1 LTALPEMSRC
11 FCNALAVIS
20 TKTPLAACRFDKEQF
35 LSSVSLQFRRFPY
48 LVMGWLLLAVL
59 CVAAPD
65 RVFLKSSQ
73 RLWFG
78 CAFLGVGLLR
88 GARQIGQKLPM
99 ELGALSLSQLPQ
111 QQDMQY
117 LGHGFLWSPERAN
130 EVLAAERDGEL
141 AMQRERGPGDPGGVA
156 ALHAVGHDKEQPV
169 FLPLSDLEGH
179 MLVSGATRTGKTYY
193 LQLDVVQA
201 IERGDEA
208 VIFIDPKGDLKALH
222 RAYDAAVRAGREKDF
237 MFFSLAFPHLS
248 CTYNPLHNFVLG
260 MEIPDR
266 LAGLLPGGGQSEPFK
281 AFAWEVINVIAQAML
296 LAGERPLLSKIARYA
311 KVNGTLDELLP
322 RVPENTPEYEY
333 LQGLIKHPPDHYD
346 KMVSSLKPM
355 LSKLD
360 TPDFRNLMSVS
371 NPALDWDR
379 AIRNKRI
386 VYMFMGSMIVKETA
400 YAIGMLALQDLLNFI
415 GRAYAY
421 EQKKTPVRL
430 IVDEVGRLVFPGFVD
445 LLSQAGGQ
453 GLMAVLAFQSVA
465 DLVSVLGQSGA
476 QQILDNTNTKLWFRA
491 TDYATAKTFSD
502 IAGQGPLLTR
512 RESASYRPVRQ
523 GQRQTGGLAF
533 DATFSQQSTE
543 MIDNLVRE
551 DWLMKLPRG
560 QAFLYA
566 SGYTYKAR
574 FPLLPEPK
582 HLFPLEKS

>member
-1 LTALPEMSRC
+1 MFLTHTE
-11 FCNALAVIS
+11 
-20 TKTPLAACRFDKEQF
+20 
-35 LSSVSLQFRRFPY
+35 
-48 LVMGWLLLAVL
+48 G
-59 CVAAPD
+59 
-65 RVFLKSSQ
+65 
-73 RLWFG
+73 LWFG
-78 CAFLGVGLLR
+78 IAFLGVALLR
-88 GARQIGQKLPM
+88 GSRQINHTVPVD
-99 ELGALSLSQLPQ
+99 LGLLTLSQLPGKDQ
-111 QQDMQY
+111 MQY
-117 LGHGFLWSPERAN
+117 LGHGFLWNPERAN
-130 EVLAAERDGEL
+130 QVLAVERDS
-141 AMQRERGPGDPGGVA
+141 AVISRSRGPGDLGGVTT
-156 ALHAVGHDKEQPV
+156 LHAVGQKEEQPI

-179 MLVSGATRTGKTYY
+179 MIVAGATRTGKTYY

-201 IERGDEA
+201 IERGSEA
-208 VIFIDPKGDLKALH
+208 VIFIDPKGDLNVLH
-222 RAYDAAVRAGREKDF
+222 RAYDAAVRTGREKDF
-237 MFFSLAFPHLS
+237 LFFSLAFPHIS

-266 LAGLLPGGGQSEPFK
+266 LTGLLPGGGQSEPFK

-311 KVNGTLDELLP
+311 KVNGTLEELLP
-322 RVPENTPEYEY
+322 KVPEQTPEFEY
-333 LQGLIKHPPDHYD
+333 LLALIKHPPDHYD
-346 KMVSSLKPM
+346 KMVSSLKPL

-360 TPDFRNLMSVS
+360 TPDFRSLMSITS
-371 NPALDWDR
+371 PELDWDR

-421 EQKKTPVRL
+421 EQTKTPVRL

-453 GLMAVLAFQSVA
+453 GVMAVLAFQSTA
-465 DLVSVLGQSGA
+465 DLLSVLGPAGA
-476 QQILDNTNTKLWFRA
+476 QQILDNTNTKLWFRS
-491 TDYATAKTFSD
+491 TDYATAKAFAD
-502 IAGQGPLLTR
+502 VAGQGPVLTK
-512 RESASYRPVRQ
+512 RESASYRPVLDGKHAPR
-523 GQRQTGGLAF
+523 GLAF

-543 MIDNLVRE
+543 VIDNLVRE

-582 HLFPLEKS
+582 HRFPLEKS

>member
-1 LTALPEMSRC
+1 M
-11 FCNALAVIS
+11 
-20 TKTPLAACRFDKEQF
+20 
-35 LSSVSLQFRRFPY
+35 LSSLAIRFRRFPY
-48 LVMGWLLLAVL
+48 LVIGWGLLAVTSL
-59 CVAAPD
+59 AAPD
-65 RVFLKSSQ
+65 RLFLTHRQ
-73 RLWFG
+73 GLWVG
-78 CAFLGVGLLR
+78 LAFLGVALLR
-88 GARQIGQKLPM
+88 GSRQVGRELPSQIGTLEIASLPH
-99 ELGALSLSQLPQ
+99 EHE
-111 QQDMQY
+111 MQY
-117 LGHGFLWSPERAN
+117 MGHGFTWDPQHAN
-130 EVLAAERDGEL
+130 EVLEAEREGVAL
-141 AMQRERGPGDPGGVA
+141 AARKRSPGDPGGIA
-156 ALHAVGHDKEQPV
+156 ALHAVGSHEEAPV

-179 MLVSGATRTGKTYY
+179 MLVSGATRTGKTHY
-193 LQLDVVQA
+193 LQLDLVQA

-208 VIFIDPKGDLKALH
+208 VIFIDPKGDLNVLH
-222 RAYDAAVRAGREKDF
+222 RAYDAAVRAGRQKDF
-237 MFFSLAFPHLS
+237 QFFSLAFPHVS

-260 MEIPDR
+260 MEVPDR

-281 AFAWEVINVIAQAML
+281 AFAWEVINVIAQSML

-311 KVNGTLDELLP
+311 KVNGSLEELLP
-322 RVPENTPEYEY
+322 KIPPHTPEFEY

-360 TPDFRNLMSVS
+360 TPDFRNLMSVTT
-371 NPALDWDR
+371 PDLDWDR
-379 AIRNKRI
+379 AIRLKRI

-421 EQKKTPVRL
+421 ERAKTPVRL

-465 DLVSVLGQSGA
+465 DLVGVLGPAGA

-491 TDYATAKTFSD
+491 TDHATAKTFSD
-502 IAGQGPLLTR
+502 VAGQGPLLTR
-512 RESASYRPVRQ
+512 RESAAYRPVLQ
-523 GQRQTGGLAF
+523 GRPKVHSRLAF
-533 DATFSQQSTE
+533 DATFAQQSTE
-543 MIDNLVRE
+543 VIDNLVRE

-566 SGYTYKAR
+566 SGQTYKTR
-574 FPLLPEPK
+574 FPLMPQPK
-582 HLFPLEKS
+582 HLFPLEAA

>member
-1 LTALPEMSRC
+1 MPS
-11 FCNALAVIS
+11 AVAQI
-20 TKTPLAACRFDKEQF
+20 
-35 LSSVSLQFRRFPY
+35 RRFPY
-48 LVMGWLLLAVL
+48 LILGWVSIAVMSFVL
-59 CVAAPD
+59 PD
-65 RVFLKSSQ
+65 RMFLS
-73 RLWFG
+73 RNEGLLFG
-78 CAFLGVGLLR
+78 IAFLGVALLR
-88 GARQIGQKLPM
+88 GSRQISHNLPV
-99 ELGALSLSQLPQ
+99 EVGSLTLAQLPA
-111 QQDMQY
+111 QDDMLY
-117 LGHGFLWSPERAN
+117 LGHGFPWTPQRAN
-130 EVLAAERDGEL
+130 EVVAVERDNEMLSG
-141 AMQRERGPGDPGGVA
+141 RSRHPGDLGGVA
-156 ALHAVGHDKEQPV
+156 ALHAVGRKEHPI
-169 FLPLSDLEGH
+169 FLPLNDLEGH

-201 IERGDEA
+201 IERGNEA
-208 VIFIDPKGDLKALH
+208 VIFIDPKGDFKVLH
-222 RAYDAAVRAGREKDF
+222 RAYDAAVRAGRERDF
-237 MFFSLAFPHLS
+237 LFFSLAFPHIS

-311 KVNGTLDELLP
+311 KVNGTLEELLP
-322 RVPENTPEYEY
+322 KVPEQTPEYEY
-333 LQGLIKHPPDHYD
+333 LLALIKHPPDHYD
-346 KMVSSLKPM
+346 KMVSSLKPL

-360 TPDFRNLMSVS
+360 TPDFRSLMSVPS
-371 NPALDWDR
+371 PDLDWDR

-421 EQKKTPVRL
+421 EQAKTPVRL

-465 DLVSVLGQSGA
+465 DLVSVLGQAGA

-491 TDYATAKTFSD
+491 TDSATAKTFAD
-502 IAGQGPLLTR
+502 IAGQGPMLTR
-512 RESASYRPVRQ
+512 RESASYRPVLD
-523 GQRQTGGLAF
+523 GKHAPNGLAF

-543 MIDNLVRE
+543 VIDNLVRE

-560 QAFLYA
+560 HAFLYA
-566 SGYTYKAR
+566 SGYTYKTR

-582 HLFPLEKS
+582 HRFLLEQS

>member
-1 LTALPEMSRC
+1 MI
-11 FCNALAVIS
+11 VQI
-20 TKTPLAACRFDKEQF
+20 
-35 LSSVSLQFRRFPY
+35 RRFPY
-48 LVMGWLLLAVL
+48 LVIGWTLLALISVT
-59 CVAAPD
+59 APD
-65 RVFLKSSQ
+65 RMFLT
-73 RLWFG
+73 RTEGLWFG
-78 CAFLGVGLLR
+78 IAFLGVALLR
-88 GARQIGQKLPM
+88 GSRQINQNVPV
-99 ELGALSLSQLPQ
+99 ELGLLTLSQLPGKDQ
-111 QQDMQY
+111 MQY
-117 LGHGFLWSPERAN
+117 LGHGFLWNPERAN
-130 EVLAAERDGEL
+130 QVLAVERDG
-141 AMQRERGPGDPGGVA
+141 AMISRSRGPGDLGGVTT
-156 ALHAVGHDKEQPV
+156 LHAVGRKEEQPIFV
-169 FLPLSDLEGH
+169 PLSDLEGH
-179 MLVSGATRTGKTYY
+179 MLVAGATRTGKTHY

-201 IERGDEA
+201 IERGNEA
-208 VIFIDPKGDLKALH
+208 VIFIDPKGDLNVLH
-222 RAYDAAVRAGREKDF
+222 RAYDAAVRIGREKDF
-237 MFFSLAFPHLS
+237 LFFSLAFPHIS

-311 KVNGTLDELLP
+311 KVNGTLEELLP
-322 RVPENTPEYEY
+322 KVPEQTPEYEY
-333 LQGLIKHPPDHYD
+333 LLALIKHPPDHYD
-346 KMVSSLKPM
+346 KMVSSLKPL

-360 TPDFRNLMSVS
+360 TPDFRSLMSIAS
-371 NPALDWDR
+371 PELDWDR

-421 EQKKTPVRL
+421 EQAKTPVRL

-453 GLMAVLAFQSVA
+453 GVMAVLAFQSIA
-465 DLVSVLGQSGA
+465 DLLSVLGPAGA

-491 TDYATAKTFSD
+491 TDYATAKGFAD
-502 IAGQGPLLTR
+502 IAGQGPVLTK
-512 RESASYRPVRQ
+512 RESASYRPVLEGKHAPR
-523 GQRQTGGLAF
+523 GLAF

-543 MIDNLVRE
+543 VIDNLVRE

-566 SGYTYKAR
+566 SGYTYKTR
-574 FPLLPEPK
+574 FPLLEEPRYR
-582 HLFPLEKS
+582 FPLERS

>member
-1 LTALPEMSRC
+1 MFLTHTE
-11 FCNALAVIS
+11 
-20 TKTPLAACRFDKEQF
+20 
-35 LSSVSLQFRRFPY
+35 
-48 LVMGWLLLAVL
+48 G
-59 CVAAPD
+59 
-65 RVFLKSSQ
+65 
-73 RLWFG
+73 LWFG
-78 CAFLGVGLLR
+78 IAFLGVALLR
-88 GARQIGQKLPM
+88 GSRQVSHNLPV
-99 ELGALSLSQLPQ
+99 ELGSLTLSQLPRK
-111 QQDMQY
+111 DRMQY
-117 LGHGFLWSPERAN
+117 VGHGFLWNSERAN
-130 EVLAAERDGEL
+130 QVLAVERGSETIC
-141 AMQRERGPGDPGGVA
+141 RSRGPGDLGGVA
-156 ALHAVGHDKEQPV
+156 TLHAVGRKEEQPI
-169 FLPLSDLEGH
+169 FIPLSDLEGH
-179 MLVSGATRTGKTYY
+179 MLVAGATRTGKTHY
-193 LQLDVVQA
+193 LQIDVVQA

-208 VIFIDPKGDLKALH
+208 VIFIDPKGDLKVLH

-237 MFFSLAFPHLS
+237 LFFSLAFPHVS

-311 KVNGTLDELLP
+311 KVNGTLEELLP
-322 RVPENTPEYEY
+322 KIPEQTPEYEY
-333 LQGLIKHPPDHYD
+333 LLGLIKHPPDHYD
-346 KMVSSLKPM
+346 KMVSSLKPL

-360 TPDFRNLMSVS
+360 TPDFRSLMSIP
-371 NPALDWDR
+371 NPDLDWDC

-421 EQKKTPVRL
+421 EQAKTPVRL
-430 IVDEVGRLVFPGFVD
+430 VVDEVGRLVFPGFVD
-445 LLSQAGGQ
+445 LLAQAGGQ
-453 GLMAVLAFQSVA
+453 GVMAVLAFQSVA
-465 DLVSVLGQSGA
+465 DLLSVLGPAGA

-491 TDYATAKTFSD
+491 TDYATAKAFAD
-502 IAGQGPLLTR
+502 VAGQGPVFTR
-512 RESASYRPVRQ
+512 RESASYRPVLD
-523 GQRQTGGLAF
+523 GKHAPHGLAF

-543 MIDNLVRE
+543 AIDNLVRE

-582 HLFPLEKS
+582 HYFSLEKS

>member
-1 LTALPEMSRC
+1 MSSEFAIR
-11 FCNALAVIS
+11 
-20 TKTPLAACRFDKEQF
+20 
-35 LSSVSLQFRRFPY
+35 LQRFPY
-48 LVMGWLLLAVL
+48 LVIGWALLAGL
-59 CVAAPD
+59 SLLAPD
-65 RVFLKSSQ
+65 RLFLTHRQ
-73 RLWFG
+73 GLWLG
-78 CAFLGVGLLR
+78 LAFTGIALMR
-88 GARQIGQKLPM
+88 GARQLGLELPAEIGSL
-99 ELGALSLSQLPQ
+99 ALSRLPQ
-111 QQDMQY
+111 QNQMQY
-117 LGHGFLWSPERAN
+117 FGHGFSWDSQRAN
-130 EVLAAERDGEL
+130 EVLAAERDSKAL
-141 AMQRERGPGDPGGVA
+141 AARKRKPGDSGGVA
-156 ALHAVGHDKEQPV
+156 AIHAVGSRDEAPV

-193 LQLDVVQA
+193 LQLDLVQA
-201 IERGDEA
+201 IERGTEA
-208 VIFIDPKGDLKALH
+208 VIFIDPKGDLSVLH
-222 RAYDAAVRAGREKDF
+222 RAYDAAVRVGRQKDF
-237 MFFSLAFPHLS
+237 QFFSLAFPHLS

-260 MEIPDR
+260 MEMPDR
-266 LAGLLPGGGQSEPFK
+266 LSGLLPGGGQSEPFK

-311 KVNGTLDELLP
+311 KVTRSLEELLP
-322 RVPENTPEYEY
+322 RVPEHTPEHEY

-360 TPDFRNLMSVS
+360 TPDFRNLMSVTT
-371 NPALDWDR
+371 PQLDWDR
-379 AIRNKRI
+379 AIRLKRI

-421 EQKKTPVRL
+421 EPTKTPIRL
-430 IVDEVGRLVFPGFVD
+430 IVDEVGRLAFPGFVD

-465 DLVSVLGQSGA
+465 DLVSVLGPAGA

-491 TDYATAKTFSD
+491 TDRATAKTFAD

-512 RESASYRPVRQ
+512 RESAAYRPVLQ
-523 GQRQTGGLAF
+523 GKPVHSRLAF
-533 DATFSQQSTE
+533 DATFAQQSTE
-543 MIDNLVRE
+543 VVENLVRE

-566 SGYTYKAR
+566 SGQTYKTR
-574 FPLLPEPK
+574 FPLMPEPK
-582 HLFPLEKS
+582 NRFPLEAAA

>member
-1 LTALPEMSRC
+1 
-11 FCNALAVIS
+11 
-20 TKTPLAACRFDKEQF
+20 
-35 LSSVSLQFRRFPY
+35 
-48 LVMGWLLLAVL
+48 
-59 CVAAPD
+59 
-65 RVFLKSSQ
+65 
-73 RLWFG
+73 
-78 CAFLGVGLLR
+78 
-88 GARQIGQKLPM
+88 
-99 ELGALSLSQLPQ
+99 
-111 QQDMQY
+111 MQY
-117 LGHGFLWSPERAN
+117 MGHGFTWDPQHAN
-130 EVLAAERDGEL
+130 EVLAAEREGVAL
-141 AMQRERGPGDPGGVA
+141 AARKRSPGDPGGIA
-156 ALHAVGHDKEQPV
+156 ALHAVGSHEEEPV

-179 MLVSGATRTGKTYY
+179 MLVSGATRTGKTHY
-193 LQLDVVQA
+193 LQLDLVQA

-208 VIFIDPKGDLKALH
+208 VIFIDPKGDLNVLH
-222 RAYDAAVRAGREKDF
+222 RAYDAAVRAGRQKDF
-237 MFFSLAFPHLS
+237 QFFSLAFPHVS

-260 MEIPDR
+260 MEVPDR

-311 KVNGTLDELLP
+311 KVNGSLEELLP
-322 RVPENTPEYEY
+322 KIPPHNPEFEY

-360 TPDFRNLMSVS
+360 TPDFRNLMSVTA
-371 NPALDWDR
+371 PDLDWDR
-379 AIRNKRI
+379 AIRLKRI

-421 EQKKTPVRL
+421 ERAKTPVRL
-430 IVDEVGRLVFPGFVD
+430 LVDEVGRLVFPGFVD

-465 DLVSVLGQSGA
+465 DLVSVLGPAGA

-491 TDYATAKTFSD
+491 TDQATAKTFSD
-502 IAGQGPLLTR
+502 VAGQGPLLTR
-512 RESASYRPVRQ
+512 RESAAYRPVLQ
-523 GQRQTGGLAF
+523 GRPKVHSRLAF
-533 DATFSQQSTE
+533 DATFAQQSTE
-543 MIDNLVRE
+543 LIENLVRE

-566 SGYTYKAR
+566 SGQTYKTR
-574 FPLLPEPK
+574 FPLMPQPK
-582 HLFPLEKS
+582 HLFPLEAA

>member
-1 LTALPEMSRC
+1 MASSLTVR
-11 FCNALAVIS
+11 
-20 TKTPLAACRFDKEQF
+20 
-35 LSSVSLQFRRFPY
+35 LQRFPY
-48 LVMGWLLLAVL
+48 LVVEWALLASLSV
-59 CVAAPD
+59 VAPD
-65 RVFLKSSQ
+65 RLFLTHKQ
-73 RLWFG
+73 GLW
-78 CAFLGVGLLR
+78 VGLAFVGIALMR
-88 GARQIGQKLPM
+88 GARQVGRELPAEIGVL
-99 ELGALSLSQLPQ
+99 ELSRLPQ
-111 QQDMQY
+111 QSQMQY
-117 LGHGFLWSPERAN
+117 MGHGFSWDSQHAN
-130 EVLAAERDGEL
+130 EVLATERNSKAL
-141 AMQRERGPGDPGGVA
+141 AKPERKPGDPGGVA
-156 ALHAVGHDKEQPV
+156 VIHAVGCREEAPV
-169 FLPLSDLEGH
+169 FLPLNDLEGH

-193 LQLDVVQA
+193 LQLDLVQA
-201 IERGDEA
+201 IERGNEA
-208 VIFIDPKGDLKALH
+208 VIFIDPKGDLKVLH
-222 RAYDAAVRAGREKDF
+222 RAYDAAARAGRERDF
-237 MFFSLAFPHLS
+237 LFFSLAFPHIS

-311 KVNGTLDELLP
+311 KVNGTLEELLP
-322 RVPENTPEYEY
+322 KVPEQTPEYEY
-333 LQGLIKHPPDHYD
+333 LLALIKHPPDHYD

-360 TPDFRNLMSVS
+360 TPDFRSLMSITS
-371 NPALDWDR
+371 PELDWDR

-421 EQKKTPVRL
+421 EQTKTPVRL

-453 GLMAVLAFQSVA
+453 GVMAVLAFQSTA
-465 DLVSVLGQSGA
+465 DLLSILGTAGA
-476 QQILDNTNTKLWFRA
+476 QQILDNTNTKLWFREIGRA
-491 TDYATAKTFSD
+491 SAKAFAD
-502 IAGQGPLLTR
+502 VAGQGPMLTK
-512 RESASYRPVRQ
+512 RESASYRPVLDGKHAPR
-523 GQRQTGGLAF
+523 GLAF

-543 MIDNLVRE
+543 VIDNLVRE

-566 SGYTYKAR
+566 SGYTYKTR
-574 FPLLPEPK
+574 FPLLPEPR
-582 HLFPLEKS
+582 HRFPLEKS

>member
-1 LTALPEMSRC
+1 M
-11 FCNALAVIS
+11 
-20 TKTPLAACRFDKEQF
+20 
-35 LSSVSLQFRRFPY
+35 LSSIAIRFQRFPY
-48 LVMGWLLLAVL
+48 LVIGWAMLALLSITM
-59 CVAAPD
+59 PD
-65 RVFLKSSQ
+65 RLFLTHKQ
-73 RLWFG
+73 GLWLG
-78 CAFLGVGLLR
+78 CALLGVALLR
-88 GARQIGQKLPM
+88 GSRQVSEEIPAKIGTLNIPR
-99 ELGALSLSQLPQ
+99 LPQ
-111 QQDMQY
+111 QSEMQY
-117 LGHGFLWSPERAN
+117 MGHGFTWDPRQAN
-130 EVLAAERDGEL
+130 RVLAAERETEAL
-141 AMQRERGPGDPGGVA
+141 AGGKRRPGDPGGVA
-156 ALHAVGHDKEQPV
+156 ALHALGSRDESPV
-169 FLPLSDLEGH
+169 FLPLTDLEGH
-179 MLVSGATRTGKTYY
+179 MLVSGATRTGKTHY
-193 LQLDVVQA
+193 LQLDLVQA
-201 IERGDEA
+201 IERGNEA
-208 VIFIDPKGDLKALH
+208 VIFIDPKGDLNVLH
-222 RAYDAAVRAGREKDF
+222 RAYDAAVRAGRQKDF
-237 MFFSLAFPHLS
+237 QFFSLAFPHIS

-260 MEIPDR
+260 MEVPDR

-311 KVNGTLDELLP
+311 KVNSSLEELLP
-322 RVPENTPEYEY
+322 KVPQHTPEYEY

-360 TPDFRNLMSVS
+360 TPDFRNLMSVTT
-371 NPALDWDR
+371 PELDWDR
-379 AIRNKRI
+379 VIHLKRI

-465 DLVSVLGQSGA
+465 DLVSVLGPAGA

-491 TDYATAKTFSD
+491 TDHATAKTFAD
-502 IAGQGPLLTR
+502 VAGQGPLLTR
-512 RESASYRPVRQ
+512 RESAAYRPVLQ
-523 GQRQTGGLAF
+523 GRPKVHSRLAF
-533 DATFSQQSTE
+533 DATFAQQSTE
-543 MIDNLVRE
+543 VIENLVRE

-566 SGYTYKAR
+566 SGQTYKTR
-574 FPLLPEPK
+574 FPLMPQPK
-582 HLFPLEKS
+582 NLFPLRAA

>member
-1 LTALPEMSRC
+1 MI
-11 FCNALAVIS
+11 VQI
-20 TKTPLAACRFDKEQF
+20 
-35 LSSVSLQFRRFPY
+35 RRFPY
-48 LVMGWLLLAVL
+48 LVIGWTLLALISVT
-59 CVAAPD
+59 APD
-65 RVFLKSSQ
+65 RIFLT
-73 RLWFG
+73 RTEGLWFG
-78 CAFLGVGLLR
+78 IAFLGVALLR
-88 GARQIGQKLPM
+88 GSRQINQNVPV
-99 ELGALSLSQLPQ
+99 ELGLLTLSQLPGKDQ
-111 QQDMQY
+111 MQY
-117 LGHGFLWSPERAN
+117 LGHGFLWNPERAN
-130 EVLAAERDGEL
+130 QVLAVERDG
-141 AMQRERGPGDPGGVA
+141 AMISRSRGPGDLGGVTT
-156 ALHAVGHDKEQPV
+156 LHAVGRKEEQPIFV
-169 FLPLSDLEGH
+169 PLSDLEGH
-179 MLVSGATRTGKTYY
+179 MLVAGATRTGKTHY

-201 IERGDEA
+201 IERGNEA
-208 VIFIDPKGDLKALH
+208 VIFIDPKGDLNVLH
-222 RAYDAAVRAGREKDF
+222 RAYDAAVRIGREKDF
-237 MFFSLAFPHLS
+237 LFFSLAFPHIS

-311 KVNGTLDELLP
+311 KVNGTLEELLP
-322 RVPENTPEYEY
+322 KVPEQTPEYEY
-333 LQGLIKHPPDHYD
+333 LLALIKHPPDHYD
-346 KMVSSLKPM
+346 KMVSSLKPL

-360 TPDFRNLMSVS
+360 TPDFRSLMSIAS
-371 NPALDWDR
+371 PELDWDR

-421 EQKKTPVRL
+421 EQAKTPVRL

-453 GLMAVLAFQSVA
+453 GVMAVLAFQSIA
-465 DLVSVLGQSGA
+465 DLLSVLGPAGA

-491 TDYATAKTFSD
+491 TDYATAKGFAD
-502 IAGQGPLLTR
+502 IAGQGPVLTK
-512 RESASYRPVRQ
+512 RESASYRPVLEGKHAPR
-523 GQRQTGGLAF
+523 GLAF

-543 MIDNLVRE
+543 VIDNLVRE

-566 SGYTYKAR
+566 SGYTYKTR
-574 FPLLPEPK
+574 FPLLEEPRYR
-582 HLFPLEKS
+582 FPLERS

>member
-1 LTALPEMSRC
+1 M
-11 FCNALAVIS
+11 
-20 TKTPLAACRFDKEQF
+20 
-35 LSSVSLQFRRFPY
+35 VSIQIRFRRFPY
-48 LVMGWLLLAVL
+48 LVIGWAMLAV
-59 CVAAPD
+59 VSMAAPD
-65 RVFLKSSQ
+65 RLFLTHKQGLWLGLAFWGIAFLRGSRQVGQ
-73 RLWFG
+73 RLP
-78 CAFLGVGLLR
+78 AE
-88 GARQIGQKLPM
+88 I
-99 ELGALSLSQLPQ
+99 GALELSQLPRQ
-111 QQDMQY
+111 SKMQY
-117 LGHGFLWSPERAN
+117 MGHGFTWDSERAN
-130 EVLAAERDGEL
+130 EVLTSERDSEAATG
-141 AMQRERGPGDPGGVA
+141 RKRKPGDAGGVA
-156 ALHAVGHDKEQPV
+156 ALHAVGYHEESPV

-179 MLVSGATRTGKTYY
+179 MLVSGATRTGKTHY

-201 IERGDEA
+201 IERGKEA
-208 VIFIDPKGDLKALH
+208 VIFIDPKGDLNVLH
-222 RAYDAAVRAGREKDF
+222 RAYDAAVRAGRQKDF
-237 MFFSLAFPHLS
+237 QFFSLAFPHVS

-260 MEIPDR
+260 MEMPDR

-311 KVNGTLDELLP
+311 KVNGSLEELLP
-322 RVPENTPEYEY
+322 KIPSHTPEFEY

-360 TPDFRNLMSVS
+360 TPDFRNLMSVTT
-371 NPALDWDR
+371 PDLDWDR
-379 AIRNKRI
+379 AIRLKRI

-421 EQKKTPVRL
+421 ERTKTPVRL

-465 DLVSVLGQSGA
+465 DIVSVLGPAGA

-491 TDYATAKTFSD
+491 TDHATAKTFAD

-512 RESASYRPVRQ
+512 RESAAYRPVLQ
-523 GQRQTGGLAF
+523 GRPKVHSRLAF
-533 DATFSQQSTE
+533 DATFAQQSTE
-543 MIDNLVRE
+543 VIDNLVRE

-566 SGYTYKAR
+566 SGQTYKTR
-574 FPLLPEPK
+574 FPLMPQPK
-582 HLFPLEKS
+582 NLFPLGAA

>member
-1 LTALPEMSRC
+1 MI
-11 FCNALAVIS
+11 VQI
-20 TKTPLAACRFDKEQF
+20 
-35 LSSVSLQFRRFPY
+35 RRFPY
-48 LVMGWLLLAVL
+48 LVIGWTLLALISVT
-59 CVAAPD
+59 APD
-65 RVFLKSSQ
+65 RMFLT
-73 RLWFG
+73 RTEGLWFG
-78 CAFLGVGLLR
+78 IAFLGVALLR
-88 GARQIGQKLPM
+88 GSRQINQNVPV
-99 ELGALSLSQLPQ
+99 ELGLLTLSQLPGKDQ
-111 QQDMQY
+111 MQY
-117 LGHGFLWSPERAN
+117 LGHGFLWNPERAN
-130 EVLAAERDGEL
+130 QVLAVERDG
-141 AMQRERGPGDPGGVA
+141 AMISRSRGPGDLGGVTT
-156 ALHAVGHDKEQPV
+156 LHAVGRKEEQPIFV
-169 FLPLSDLEGH
+169 PLSDLEGH
-179 MLVSGATRTGKTYY
+179 MLVAGATRTGKTHY

-201 IERGDEA
+201 IERGNEA
-208 VIFIDPKGDLKALH
+208 VIFIDPKGDLNVLH
-222 RAYDAAVRAGREKDF
+222 RAYDASLRIGREKDF
-237 MFFSLAFPHLS
+237 LFFSLAFPHIS

-311 KVNGTLDELLP
+311 KVNGTLEELLP
-322 RVPENTPEYEY
+322 KVPEQTPEYEY
-333 LQGLIKHPPDHYD
+333 LLALIKHPPDHYD
-346 KMVSSLKPM
+346 KMVSSLKPL

-360 TPDFRNLMSVS
+360 TPDFRSLMSITS
-371 NPALDWDR
+371 PELDWDR

-421 EQKKTPVRL
+421 EQAKTPVRL

-453 GLMAVLAFQSVA
+453 GVMAVLAFQSIA
-465 DLVSVLGQSGA
+465 DLLSVLGPAGA

-491 TDYATAKTFSD
+491 TDYATAKGFAD
-502 IAGQGPLLTR
+502 IAGQGPVLTK
-512 RESASYRPVRQ
+512 RESASYRPILEGKHAPR
-523 GQRQTGGLAF
+523 GLAF

-543 MIDNLVRE
+543 VIDNLVRE

-566 SGYTYKAR
+566 SGYTYKTR
-574 FPLLPEPK
+574 FPLLEEPRYR
-582 HLFPLEKS
+582 FPLERS